1 MLNIDS
7 TIVMLNSFIYQEIL
21 RIRKTNYRIDTV
33 SRSKDIVRTTN

>member
-7 TIVMLNSFIYQEIL
+7 TIVMLNSSVYQEIL
-21 RIRKTNYRIDTV
+21 RVRKTNYRIGTV